1 MADQLN
7 ERLGS
12 LTLAKDNPNLGSKP
26 TFKDGA
32 TTLDAS
38 SPFWDTATIDETRW
52 DQSFPFQ
59 FIIVKSTGQGQYT
72 QLANSTFT
80 LPIPPEALQKSMPF
94 AISKEHTLGGVVE
107 NHNGIKHKLYTLS
120 GTMGVLPGR
129 AAGKSVPSFNV
140 AQSIF
145 AGTVRSAQ
153 QVGASFTATFGNPP
167 RSNSVTDQDITG
179 DLKGTTGYYQF
190 QLLEKYLEAYANM
203 KEKAGGKKYQLA
215 FCHWKT
221 QEVLLITPLNFDV
234 RQAWP
239 EALEYRYTIQF
250 DAWRRINL
258 QASGSIAS
266 NYSPAIRNPGAMGNL
281 VQSLDNMRHTLSGL
295 NDVITSAGQD
305 VDNVLF
311 EPLRSVSLM
320 AKDLLGIPITLADLP
335 VNMIRDLKSAIL
347 EYVGIGMAASD
358 TSATLGSF
366 QKNVGAEFQD
376 IINQLQYYT
385 THVGKGDTQNGQ
397 SPDVNVI
404 LVGPAGPDPGNKILE
419 NPRLFYDFF
428 AKLKP
433 GDLNVPPAVT
443 RKIVLERERVRN
455 LKRLDYQTYR
465 DNIIQLM
472 NDFSDLV
479 GAGSSSYNKIYG
491 RSPAPSTKTP
501 TQDDF
506 DAIFALNQSAIEM
519 NRLAVS
525 GEIGDQHSLTAI
537 EYVAGLASRSGITFT
552 VPNSKFQVPFPYG
565 CTLEKL
571 ADRYLGDSNRWL
583 EIAALNKLREPYVDE
598 EGFDLP
604 LLVNGNGNQIVI
616 ADSSNLFIGQ
626 TVWITSRTQVR
637 QKRHITVIDVIADNN
652 VLITVDGDPTLDV
665 FKLTNAAEL
674 HAFLPDTVNSQM
686 LISIPDPDASTD
698 PDFQL
703 KSIPGLDEFQQLIE
717 VGGVDLLLTPSGDA
731 AITHDGDW
739 KLAVG
744 LTNLIQR
751 VRVFFGTPKG
761 SLIHHKSFGYQAQA
775 GRSTADFTAQDLL
788 SSTKDLFD
796 FEPAFTGVKY
806 ASVLKS
812 GPSASLSIGVEVTG
826 SRRLIPIT
834 IQANPS

>member
-1 MADQLN
+1 MADKLN

-26 TFKDGA
+26 QLGGV
-32 TTLDAS
+32 DAS
-38 SPFWDTATIDETRW
+38 HPFWDTATVDETRW
-52 DQSFPFQ
+52 DQSYPFQ
-59 FIIVKSTGQGQYT
+59 FFLVKSASGGKYT
-72 QLANSTFT
+72 QVGGSTFT

-107 NHNGIKHKLYTLS
+107 NHNGIKHKLYTLT
-120 GTMGVLPGR
+120 GTTGVLPGR
-129 AAGKSVPSFNV
+129 ATGKSAPSFS
-140 AQSIF
+140 AIPSIF
-145 AGTVRSAQ
+145 AGTVSSAQ
-153 QVGASFTATFGNPP
+153 QLGSSLTTTFSSQI
-167 RSNSVTDQDITG
+167 RSNSVTDQDIQG

-203 KEKAGGKKYQLA
+203 KEKVGGKKLQLA
-215 FCHWKT
+215 FAHWKT
-221 QEVLLITPLNFDV
+221 QEVFLITPLNFDV

-239 EALEYRYTIQF
+239 EALEYRYTLQF

-258 QASGSIAS
+258 QSSGNIAS
-266 NYSPAIRNPGAMGNL
+266 NYTPAVRNPGAMGSL
-281 VQSLDNMRHTLSGL
+281 VQNLDNMRHSLAGL
-295 NDVITSAGQD
+295 KDVITSAGQD

-311 EPLRSVSLM
+311 EPLRSTALM

-335 VNMIRDLKSAIL
+335 VNLIRDMKSAIL
-347 EYVGIGMAASD
+347 EYVGVGMAASD
-358 TSATLGSF
+358 TSAQLGSF
-366 QKNVGAEFQD
+366 QQNVGSEFQD
-376 IINQLQYYT
+376 IINQIQYYT
-385 THVGKGDTQNGQ
+385 THVGKGDSQNGQ
-397 SPDVNVI
+397 LPDVSVQA
-404 LVGPAGPDPGNKILE
+404 LGSAGPDPGNKVLE
-419 NPRLFYDFF
+419 NPRDFYDFF

-433 GDLNVPPAVT
+433 GDLHIAPAVT

-455 LKRLDYQTYR
+455 LKRIDYQNYR
-465 DNIIQLM
+465 DNIVQLM

-479 GAGSSSYNKIYG
+479 GAGSSSYNKIYNRTG
-491 RSPAPSTKTP
+491 TISSKSP

-506 DAIFALNQSAIEM
+506 DVIFALNQSAIEM
-519 NRLAVS
+519 GRLAVS
-525 GEIGDQHSLTAI
+525 GEIGDQHTLDAI

-571 ADRYLGDSNRWL
+571 ADRYLGDSDRWQ
-583 EIAALNKLREPYVDE
+583 EIAALNRLREPYVDE
-598 EGFDLP
+598 EGFDLL
-604 LLVNGNGNQIVI
+604 LLVNGNGNQIVVS
-616 ADSSNLFIGQ
+616 DSSNLFIGQ
-626 TVWITSRTQVR
+626 TVWISSRTQVR
-637 QKRHITVIDVIADNN
+637 QKRHITSIEVITDGN
-652 VLITVDGDPTLDV
+652 VLLTVDGDPTLDV
-665 FKLTNAAEL
+665 FKVSAGADM
-674 HAFLPDTVNSQM
+674 HAYLPDTVNSQM
-686 LISIPDPDASTD
+686 LISIPDADPATD

-703 KSIPGLDEFQQLIE
+703 KSIPGIDEFQQLIQ
-717 VGGVDLLLTPSGDA
+717 VGGVDLLLTTTGDA

-761 SLIHHKSFGYQAQA
+761 SLIHHKSFGYAAQV

-788 SSTKDLFD
+788 NSTQDLFD

-806 ASVLKS
+806 AQVLKN

-826 SRRLIPIT
+826 SKRLLPIT
-834 IQANPS
+834 VEATF